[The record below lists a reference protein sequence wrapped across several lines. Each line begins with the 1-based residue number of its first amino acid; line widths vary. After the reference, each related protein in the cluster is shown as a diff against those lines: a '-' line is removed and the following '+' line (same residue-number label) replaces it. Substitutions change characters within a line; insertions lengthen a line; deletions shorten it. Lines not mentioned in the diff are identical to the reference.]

1 MSYAIHYGPERK
13 RPKLKPLK
21 SGNNALAIL
30 VLGAVVAGAALW
42 PQGVQ
47 ALRLALCPWLDQ
59 NLVSAWSNM
68 VAQVR
73 EGTSVVQAVT
83 AFCREVIFNA
93 GNLV

>member
-13 RPKLKPLK
+13 WPEPELSKNRKYIF
-21 SGNNALAIL
+21 AVFVL
-30 VLGAVVAGAALW
+30 VAVVAGVVLW

-59 NLVSAWSNM
+59 DLVSAWSDM
-68 VAQVR
+68 VARVR

-93 GNLV
+93 GILV